1 MAPRLLHRVISMKK
15 LPARSSWTVLSRP
28 RRRALRYSLE
38 SGSADA
44 ACVPF
49 QANRS
54 FYAHK
59 GTDVPVT
66 ARSPRAL
73 APGMNSST
81 RSATQLRRTAAEAEQ

>member
-1 MAPRLLHRVISMKK
+1 MAPRLLHRVILMTSAQF
-15 LPARSSWTVLSRP
+15 LDVLSRP

-66 ARSPRAL
+66 ASSPRAL

-81 RSATQLRRTAAEAEQ
+81 RSATQLRRTAAEAEQQC